1 MGAATRA
8 STAAAVEALTALKRP
23 VAELGEQLLAAA
35 RAVAS
40 SRQLLTILVD
50 PGVPAD
56 QRAALAQRAVG
67 GRLGLQARNL
77 LGVLAGGRWSEA
89 DDLVSAIEEVGFRA
103 LASTQESEGLEAELF
118 TVRRAIG
125 SDGRLEL
132 ALGSQ
137 VSPVAARLGLVDSLL
152 RNASPATRSVVRHV
166 VELPRGRK
174 PVEALDAAQAVVAD
188 ARGRLVAVV
197 QTARPLS
204 AAQANAVAERL
215 EAAYG
220 RKIALDQ
227 VIEPD
232 LVAGLRITIG
242 NDVIDGTVRA
252 RLDDLRLRL
261 AG

>member
-8 STAAAVEALTALKRP
+8 STAAAVDALTALKRP
-23 VAELGEQLLAAA
+23 VADLGEQLLAAA

-56 QRAALAQRAVG
+56 QRATLAQRAVG

-77 LGVLAGGRWSEA
+77 LGVLAGGRWSDA

-103 LASTQESEGLEAELF
+103 LASTQESEGLESELF

-137 VSPVAARLGLVDSLL
+137 VSPVEARLGLVDSLL
-152 RNASPATRSVVRHV
+152 KNASPATRSIVRHV

>member
-8 STAAAVEALTALKRP
+8 STAAAVDALTALKRP
-23 VAELGEQLLAAA
+23 GADLGEQLLAAA

-40 SRQLLTILVD
+40 SRQLVTVLVD
-50 PGVPAD
+50 PSVPAEV
-56 QRAALAQRAVG
+56 RATLAQRAVG
-67 GRLGLQARNL
+67 GGLGLQARKL
-77 LGVLAGGRWSEA
+77 LGVLAGGRWSGA
-89 DDLVSAIEEVGFRA
+89 DDLVGAIEETGIRA
-103 LASTQESEGLEAELF
+103 LAAAKASEGLESELF
-118 TVRRAIG
+118 AVRRAVT

-137 VSPVAARLGLVDSLL
+137 ASPVEARLALVDSILKT
-152 RNASPATRSVVRHV
+152 ATPATRAIVRHV
-166 VELPRGRK
+166 VQLPRGRK
-174 PVEALDAAQAVVAD
+174 PVEAIDRAQDIVAD

-204 AAQANAVAERL
+204 AAQSASVAERL

-220 RKIALDQ
+220 RKIALNQ

-232 LVAGLRITIG
+232 LVAGLRITVG
-242 NDVIDGTVRA
+242 DDVIDGTVRA